1 MSCVREEGYGLGREA
16 ISCMRQNMKG
26 KALGHLLPACLL
38 VHVCPCMFA
47 YPRLLARVG

>member
-26 KALGHLLPACLL
+26 KALGHLLPACFSKGGLR
-38 VHVCPCMFA
+38 A
-47 YPRLLARVG
+47 ARYEVL

>member
-38 VHVCPCMFA
+38 VCLCMFA
-47 YPRLLARVG
+47 HPRLLARVG